1 MGRLNDAG
9 PENGGLKDVTMEN
22 GGPKIH
28 VWNWKMQVYK
38 YGYLK
43 N

>member
-22 GGPKIH
+22 AGQKIH
-28 VWNWKMQVYK
+28 DWNWKSK
-38 YGYLK
+38 YINIGI
-43 N
+43 